1 MTILQDATLCRP
13 KKNHVFLRFLRSM
26 EIIGWII
33 FFIFL
38 SLSLRN
44 AAEKKNVSLK
54 AQHAAHLTRKENLR
68 AIYNER
74 QKTSSYIKLT
84 IITVGFV
91 IKKNNM
97 DENCQL

>member
-1 MTILQDATLCRP
+1 
-13 KKNHVFLRFLRSM
+13 M

-33 FFIFL
+33 FFIFP
-38 SLSLRN
+38 SLSLHD
-44 AAEKKNVSLK
+44 AEKKLARKLNM
-54 AQHAAHLTRKENLR
+54 QHILQEARFSFFPR

-91 IKKNNM
+91 VKNIIWKKIVSFNHQ
-97 DENCQL
+97 DSSEWQTF